1 MEHTKPPSQIFYTA
15 PPPPSAAIRRGF
27 PASEGPSGYF
37 LKKIDHHLEA
47 HYSDRSL
54 SVGKLLDLMCM
65 SRTDLHR
72 KMKVASGMSATEYVR
87 LFRLRKAMALIQAFP
102 DLSMAEVASA
112 VGFGNQGYFC
122 RRFKELA
129 GVSPGKW
136 R

>member
-1 MEHTKPPSQIFYTA
+1 MEHHKPPSQILYLAPAPSSTA
-15 PPPPSAAIRRGF
+15 FRRGATQAESL
-27 PASEGPSGYF
+27 PCYF

-54 SVGKLLDLMCM
+54 SVSKLLALTHM

-72 KMKVASGMSATEYVR
+72 KMKQAVGMSATEYVR
-87 LFRLRKAMALIQAFP
+87 VFRLRKAMALLRSHP
-102 DLSMAEVASA
+102 GLSMAEVASA
-112 VGFGNQGYFC
+112 VGFCNQGYFC

>member
-1 MEHTKPPSQIFYTA
+1 MEHHKPPSQIFYPAPAPSPTA
-15 PPPPSAAIRRGF
+15 SRRG
-27 PASEGPSGYF
+27 APSVENLPCYF

-47 HYSDRSL
+47 HYTDRSL
-54 SVGKLLDLMCM
+54 SVGKLLAMMCM

-72 KMKVASGMSATEYVR
+72 KMKEAVGMSATEYVR
-87 LFRLRKAMALIQAFP
+87 LFRLRKAMELMEADP
-102 DLSMAEVASA
+102 GRSMAEVASA

>member
-1 MEHTKPPSQIFYTA
+1 MEHHKPPSQIFYPAPAPSSTA
-15 PPPPSAAIRRGF
+15 SRRG
-27 PASEGPSGYF
+27 APSVENLPCYF

-47 HYSDRSL
+47 HYTDRSL
-54 SVGKLLDLMCM
+54 SVGKLLAMMCM

-72 KMKVASGMSATEYVR
+72 KMKEAVGMSATEYVR
-87 LFRLRKAMALIQAFP
+87 LFRLRKAMELMEADP
-102 DLSMAEVASA
+102 GRSMAEVASA

>member
-1 MEHTKPPSQIFYTA
+1 MEHQKSPSLIFYPAPAPSSTA
-15 PPPPSAAIRRGF
+15 FRRGVPSAESLPCF
-27 PASEGPSGYF
+27 F

-47 HYSDRSL
+47 HYADRSL
-54 SVGKLLDLMCM
+54 SVGKLLALTHM

-72 KMKVASGMSATEYVR
+72 KMKEAVGMSATEYMR
-87 LFRLRKAMALIQAFP
+87 LFRLRKAMALIRAHP
-102 DLSMAEVASA
+102 GLSMAEVASA
-112 VGFGNQGYFC
+112 VGFCNQGYFC